1 MAKENLVNKYRLHPI
16 GGYANDVAITEAIE
30 AQRKRWGSLSETER
44 AIADRQ
50 YLEMYPRTSNQ
61 DGR

>member
-1 MAKENLVNKYRLHPI
+1 MENLINKYNLHPI
-16 GGYANDVAITEAIE
+16 GGYINQDPTLESRIKDL
-30 AQRKRWGSLSETER
+30 QKRWESLTPQER
-44 AIADRQ
+44 KIADEQ